1 MSMIPTNQF
10 SNGITLR
17 VGGELFDLVFFE
29 FVKPGKG
36 SAFVR
41 TKMKNLRTGGVKE
54 VTFDSKDKVEQVMID
69 KQQMEYLYKEGEN
82 FIFMNP
88 ETFDQ
93 VPVPA
98 ELVKDMLPFLKENT
112 VCDFKLAEDKV
123 ISVMLPQHMV
133 FQVVETTPWIK
144 GSTAAGGNKP
154 AKIDTGTTIQ
164 VPVYLDQGEWVRVDT
179 TTGKFADRAKPP
191 TEE

>member
-10 SNGITLR
+10 GNGITLR
-17 VGGELFDLVFFE
+17 VGGELYDLVFFE

-36 SAFVR
+36 AAFVR

-69 KQQMEYLYKEGEN
+69 KEQMEYLYREGDH

-88 ETFDQ
+88 TTFDQ
-93 VPVPA
+93 VPVA
-98 ELVKDMLPFLKENT
+98 EEMVKEMLPYLKENT
-112 VCDFKLAEDKV
+112 VCDFKIAEDKV
-123 ISVMLPQHMV
+123 ISVALPDHMI
-133 FQVVETTPWIK
+133 FQVIETTPWIK
-144 GSTAAGGNKP
+144 GSTASGGNKP
-154 AKIDTGTTIQ
+154 ATIDTGTVIQ

-179 TTGKFADRAKPP
+179 RTGKFADRAKPP
-191 TEE
+191 GE

>member
-36 SAFVR
+36 AAFVR

-54 VTFDSKDKVEQVMID
+54 VTFDSKDKVEQVIID
-69 KQQMEYLYKEGEN
+69 KQQMEYLYREAEN

-88 ETFDQ
+88 DTFDQ
-93 VPVPA
+93 VPVAA
-98 ELVKDMLPFLKENT
+98 EMVKDMLPFLKENT
-112 VCDFKLAEDKV
+112 VCDFKIAEDKV
-123 ISVMLPQHMV
+123 ISVALPQHMV
-133 FQVVETTPWIK
+133 FQVVETAPWIK
-144 GSTAAGGNKP
+144 GSTASGGNKP

-191 TEE
+191 GE